1 MIKKITLVIII
12 LFSISTNVFAKEY
25 KYAQIFDPKQDEV
38 VKIIQLNSEIQS
50 LVASYLVD
58 IDAIYGKNDPI
69 PEDGYSIKIPL
80 DPAVKTEKKCLN
92 ALIKE
97 VYIII
102 PEKEQ
107 PFIMLF
113 ENENKL
119 SCFPFRGDINTL
131 SKALNFNLI
140 KSSPGNCN
148 INTTSHEQF

>member
-12 LFSISTNVFAKEY
+12 LLSMSTNVFAKEY
-25 KYAQIFDPKQDEV
+25 KYAQIFDPKQDKV
-38 VKIIQLNSEIQS
+38 VHIVQVNSEIHS
-50 LVASYLVD
+50 LIISYLED

-69 PEDGYSIKIPL
+69 PEDGYAIKFPL
-80 DPAVKTEKKCLN
+80 DHAVKIQKKCLN

-119 SCFPFRGDINTL
+119 SCFPFRGDINIL

-140 KSSPGNCN
+140 KSLPGLCN
-148 INTTSHEQF
+148 TNATSHEQF

>member
-1 MIKKITLVIII
+1 MIKKITLAIII

-25 KYAQIFDPKQDEV
+25 KYAQIFDPKQDKV
-38 VKIIQLNSEIQS
+38 VQIVQLNSEIHN
-50 LVASYLVD
+50 LVVSYIEDVD
-58 IDAIYGKNDPI
+58 TIYGKNNPI
-69 PEDGYSIKIPL
+69 PEDGYAIKIPL
-80 DPAVKTEKKCLN
+80 YPEIKAQKKCLN

-102 PEKEQ
+102 PENEQ

-113 ENENKL
+113 ENKNKL

-140 KSSPGNCN
+140 KSSPGRCN
-148 INTTSHEQF
+148 INATSHE